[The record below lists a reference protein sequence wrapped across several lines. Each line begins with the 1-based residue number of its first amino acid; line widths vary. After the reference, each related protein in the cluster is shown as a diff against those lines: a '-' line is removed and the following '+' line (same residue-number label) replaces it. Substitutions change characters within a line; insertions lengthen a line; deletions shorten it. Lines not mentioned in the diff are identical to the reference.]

1 MKENRGAENRVKAYH
16 MSETLRAGDTLEA
29 DHQELVKLAEPFVQ
43 ALERSLDCF
52 YGMVLNGKY
61 MCAVL
66 EKSGLREWSD
76 YVKWSVEGAFE
87 FIRRTEFP
95 GAVSRL
101 GCNYFYDNLEDV
113 RRLYEYDWGEE
124 PEEVQSRIHLF
135 EVMLEE
141 DTVQRYDMSIYDQAY
156 DAMERNQD
164 VQAVMA
170 CARRYFS
177 GEHADEPVWEILC
190 GKNVNITGDIS
201 SLIRAV

>member
-1 MKENRGAENRVKAYH
+1 MKENRVKAYH
-16 MSETLRAGDTLEA
+16 MSETLRVGDILET
-29 DHQELVKLAEPFVQ
+29 DHQELRKLAEPFVQ

-61 MCAVL
+61 LCAVM

-95 GAVSRL
+95 DAVSRL
-101 GCNYFYDNLEDV
+101 NCNFFYDDLEKS

-124 PEEVQSRIHLF
+124 PEEVRNRIHLF

-141 DTVQRYDMSIYDQAY
+141 DAVQRYDMSIYDQAY
-156 DAMERNQD
+156 EAMEEKQD
-164 VQAVMA
+164 VQTVMA
-170 CARRYFS
+170 CARRYFA
-177 GEHADEPVWEILC
+177 GEHTEEPVWELLC
-190 GKNVNITGDIS
+190 GGNVHIAEDITS
-201 SLIRAV
+201 FLR